1 MTDVLRTLA
10 SRLGRIGMNLV
21 GATSVAAYDAHVAPA
36 RRLARRAGDARGI
49 VVVANGGAH
58 LWHAFRAAVPETGA
72 DERDPLDRF
81 TRRAVEEAVRDVA
94 GARCHFPF
102 DPFPE
107 SLDFQALGA
116 LAGLGR
122 PSLVGVLVHPEFG
135 PWIAL
140 RAAILVPDA
149 VEAPRPADGFDP
161 CPTCVERPCIA
172 ACPVGAIG
180 DAGWD
185 VPRCVAH
192 RLAAEANCAAG
203 CSARIECVYG
213 RAHRQPPDALA
224 FHQAAA
230 RRTMAVYAGAA
241 YASVAR
247 KA

>member
-1 MTDVLRTLA
+1 
-10 SRLGRIGMNLV
+10 MNLV
-21 GATSVAAYDAHVAPA
+21 GATSVAAYDAYVGSD
-36 RRLARRAGDARGI
+36 RRLSVRAGDSRGI
-49 VVVANGGAH
+49 VVVGNGGAE
-58 LWHAFRAAVPETGA
+58 LWRAFRAAVPA
-72 DERDPLDRF
+72 AAANERDPLDRF
-81 TRRAVEEAVRDVA
+81 TRGAVEDATRDVA

-102 DPFPE
+102 DPFPGA
-107 SLDFQALGA
+107 LDFQALGV

-140 RAAILVPDA
+140 RAAILVPAA
-149 VEAPRPADGFDP
+149 VEAPRPAEGFDP

-180 DAGWD
+180 DAGWE
-185 VPRCVAH
+185 VPRCIAH

-213 RAHRQPPDALA
+213 RGHRQPPDALA

-230 RRTMAVYAGAA
+230 RRTMSVHAGAT

-247 KA
+247 KP